1 MSADRLLMTLC
12 WGAAINY
19 AILLL
24 WFGAFVFAHEWLY
37 RLHSRW
43 FTFSREAFDA
53 LNYGGVA
60 VYKIGNMLFFLVPAI
75 ALWLSGKP

>member
-1 MSADRLLMTLC
+1 MSADRLLVVLC

-19 AILLL
+19 VILLV
-24 WFGAFVFAHEWLY
+24 WFGAFVLAHEWLY

-43 FTFSREAFDA
+43 FALSRAAFDT

-60 VYKIGNMLFFLVPAI
+60 IYKIGNMLFFLVPAL
-75 ALWLSGKP
+75 ALLLSR